1 MALSG
6 KIALVTGGS
15 RGIGKA
21 IALELASQGAS
32 VVVNYARDR
41 NAAIETVN
49 EITDLGVKCFMVRAH
64 LGEPAKIIEMFQ
76 KIDEHF
82 GGLDIL
88 VNNAASGVQ
97 RPAVELEVKHWDWT
111 LDINL
116 RAPWLCAKEASKLMT
131 NGGHIINIS
140 SLGARLTLPNYL
152 AVGASKAG
160 LETLTRYLAVE
171 LASRGIVVNAVAG
184 GLVETAAL
192 THFPNKDQLLADSR
206 ERTPAGRLVSPE
218 DMARVVSF
226 LCTDAAEMIRGQV
239 IVVDGGISL
248 RGL

>member
-1 MALSG
+1 
-6 KIALVTGGS
+6 
-15 RGIGKA
+15 
-21 IALELASQGAS
+21 
-32 VVVNYARDR
+32 
-41 NAAIETVN
+41 
-49 EITDLGVKCFMVRAH
+49 
-64 LGEPAKIIEMFQ
+64 
-76 KIDEHF
+76 
-82 GGLDIL
+82 
-88 VNNAASGVQ
+88 
-97 RPAVELEVKHWDWT
+97 
-111 LDINL
+111 
-116 RAPWLCAKEASKLMT
+116 MT

-206 ERTPAGRLVSPE
+206 ERTPSGRLVSPE

>member
-1 MALSG
+1 MDLSG
-6 KIALVTGGS
+6 KIALVTGS
-15 RGIGKA
+15 SKGIGKA
-21 IALELASQGAS
+21 IALELANQGAS

-41 NAAIETVN
+41 KAAIETVN
-49 EITDLGVKCFMVRAH
+49 EITELGVNCFMVRAH

-76 KIDEHF
+76 KIDQHF
-82 GGLDIL
+82 GRLDIL

-184 GLVETAAL
+184 GLVETGAL
-192 THFPNKDQLLADSR
+192 THFPNKDQMLADSR
-206 ERTPAGRLVSPE
+206 ERTPSGRLVSPE
-218 DMARVVSF
+218 DMAQVVSF
-226 LCTDAAEMIRGQV
+226 LCTEAAEMIRGQV

>member
-1 MALSG
+1 VALNG
-6 KIALVTGGS
+6 KIALVTGSS

-21 IALELASQGAS
+21 IALELASQGVS

-41 NAAIETVN
+41 NAAIQTVN

-76 KIDEHF
+76 KIDQHF
-82 GGLDIL
+82 GRLDIL

-152 AVGASKAG
+152 AVGVSKAG

-192 THFPNKDQLLADSR
+192 THFPNKDRLLADSR
-206 ERTPAGRLVSPE
+206 ERTPSGRLVSPE